1 MTRRLSA
8 DRTLLILLGCALV
21 ARLVFSIPVFIN
33 IERSFACTDAVAYDR
48 IARNLLDGHGF
59 SKSPEPPY
67 KKDSVVTPAYPFF
80 LAGIYTLFGRSR
92 LAVVFIQIIMNL
104 VVLAILYRFL
114 AKRFGSKPALWM
126 GVLFIADLNMALF
139 SAQLTSE
146 ALFTFLFIPA
156 LILILDSFEGV
167 RLTPALAAGA
177 LLGAATLVRPIAI
190 YFGVPLFVFLLLTRF
205 KWRKLLQWGV
215 ILLIQIAFIT
225 PWIIRNRVVFGETFY
240 TTVSDVNFLLYHAAP
255 LKAALERK
263 PRGVAQ
269 QELEDEVF
277 QDKGWQ
283 NQAQYF
289 RILGRHARR
298 YLLKHPLP
306 YVGSVV
312 MGGVIVLVSPLPMSG
327 TGIYFR
333 GKEALPELEVA
344 QSSMIE
350 ILKGRAIPALKIALR
365 ERLRYFGVPLFT
377 LFIAYALFHLFKLGC
392 GLRAYILRG
401 LRDPAL
407 LLFLLTG
414 LYFMGLVCFGTSP
427 RMRAPIEPLLVSLAG
442 IGLTSKRIKKSK
454 DSKEA
459 MVGRDVS

>member
-1 MTRRLSA
+1 MRRIFS
-8 DRTLLILLGCALV
+8 DKTLLILLGAALA
-21 ARLVFSIPVFIN
+21 ARLVLAIPVFID
-33 IERSFACTDAVAYDR
+33 ISRTSAACWDAIVYEKTAL
-48 IARNLLDGHGF
+48 NLLDGHGY
-59 SKSPEPPY
+59 SVSSQEPY
-67 KKDSVVTPAYPFF
+67 EIDSTIAPGYPFF
-80 LAGIYTLFGRSR
+80 VAGVYALFGRSK
-92 LAVVFIQIIMNL
+92 LAVVFIQIILNL
-104 VVLAILYRFL
+104 AVLAILYRFL
-114 AKRFGSKPALWM
+114 LRRFGSKPALWM
-126 GVLFIADLNMALF
+126 GVLFIADINMAIF
-139 SAQLTSE
+139 CAQLSSE
-146 ALFTFLFIPA
+146 TLFALLLIPA
-156 LILILDSFEGV
+156 LLLILASFESGRIRSAV
-167 RLTPALAAGA
+167 AAGV
-177 LLGAATLVRPIAI
+177 LVGAATLVRPIAL
-190 YFGVPLFVFLLLTRF
+190 YFALPLLLYLFLSRF
-205 KWRKLLQWGV
+205 RWRKLLQWGV

-269 QELEDEVF
+269 QELEDEAF

-312 MGGVIVLVSPLPMSG
+312 MGGVVALVSPLPMSG
-327 TGIYFR
+327 TGVYFR
-333 GKEALPELEVA
+333 RKEALPELEVA

-427 RMRAPIEPLLVSLAG
+427 RMRAPMEPLLVSLAG
-442 IGLTSKRIKKSK
+442 IGLASKRIKKSK